1 VVFDVTGKT
10 MKTTVEVKSQEEI
23 DNWWNALLEEGKAL
37 KAGEAARH
45 KLSGQDLENL
55 AQQAFT
61 NVAARALN
69 AGYRVE
75 EEWKLRLIGELSG
88 MGMLLTL
95 IARPDVEDIAV
106 NLQQVYIYTTSGGW
120 EYVSPAQE
128 GNGDALRVLIDRA
141 GQRSPTPDYPIADA
155 MLQVMVPSADGT
167 VRRKGVRV
175 NYIMPPASPYGDIIT
190 LRISNY
196 RSFAE
201 VEHGSLSFL
210 TQNRLPPIPR
220 PRFVPRDFPR
230 GSGVLTPEAA
240 NYLLSIMVRG
250 GTLVV
255 AGATGSGKTYLAGR
269 ILQEMLDFFP
279 KGAIRLFII
288 EDSNEIVLNGWDGD
302 PDSDTGN
309 VLYTVTRPEVKGGP
323 PPVPMYDLIRAA
335 LRSRPHGVVIG
346 EARGAEAWE
355 LIRAA
360 ATGHGHSAFTIHATG
375 AEHVWPR
382 FLQVVQSHP
391 DVLRMTELQI
401 AQSFADAVTAVIYIE
416 RSPAYGQV
424 IHEIHEVSQIV
435 ERVASRPSFSA
446 LFRYDPHKGALLPTG
461 NRPMRPGFMPAD
473 LGIPESYFQR
483 RQD

>member
-1 VVFDVTGKT
+1 
-10 MKTTVEVKSQEEI
+10 
-23 DNWWNALLEEGKAL
+23 LEEGKAL
-37 KAGEAARH
+37 KAGEAARR
-45 KLSGQDLENL
+45 KLSGQDLEAL
-55 AQQAFT
+55 AQQAFS

-69 AGYRVE
+69 TGYRLA
-75 EEWKLRLIGELSG
+75 EEWKMRLIGELSG
-88 MGMLLTL
+88 MGMLLAL

-128 GNGDALRVLIDRA
+128 GTGDALRVLIDRA

-155 MLQVMVPSADGT
+155 MLQVMVPSVDGT

-175 NYIMPPASPYGDIIT
+175 NYMMPPASPYGDIIT

-201 VEHGSLSFL
+201 VECGSLSFL

-230 GSGVLTPEAA
+230 GNGVLTPEAA

-255 AGATGSGKTYLAGR
+255 AGATGSGKTYLGGR

-288 EDSNEIVLNGWDGD
+288 EDSNEIILNGWDGD
-302 PDSDTGN
+302 PNSDTGN

-323 PPVPMYDLIRAA
+323 PPVGMYDLIRAA

-346 EARGAEAWE
+346 EARGPEAWE
-355 LIRAA
+355 LVRAA

-391 DVLRMTELQI
+391 DVQRMTELQI
-401 AQSFADAVTAVIYIE
+401 AQSFADAVTAVVYIE

-424 IHEIHEVSQIV
+424 VHEIYEVSQIV
-435 ERVASRPSFSA
+435 ERAANRPSFSA
-446 LFRYDPHKGALLPTG
+446 LFRYDSRQGALLPTG
-461 NRPMRPGFMPAD
+461 NRPIRTGYMPAD
-473 LGIPESYFQR
+473 LGIPENYFQR
-483 RQD
+483 KQADVH